1 MRWLDLLEGHPLPP
15 RRFDTSGED
24 ILLLLK
30 PELKKLMARFK
41 GPVTDDLVQQCREF
55 GLFGLLNGS
64 GEGQLA
70 LAPLV
75 YARLMRFISFH
86 HPELASLVAHANL
99 TGSYANDSAETA
111 GTPPIH
117 DTASMAAGIEDQ
129 PGLAVMERISTMAI
143 ILGQLDL
150 AVTLMAE
157 FISIRVI
164 FNRKMVEFE
173 LIRTRRDHIKEDI
186 LRLEALLFWTCQDDT
201 AAAPL
206 EAHVAYAAFSSQ
218 ALATIGEIVHLFG
231 GTGLMAD
238 SGIPGVY
245 TSILETLKAAA
256 PCPVGCEHL
265 VETMGKTPAEPGG
278 QGRPH
283 RDMNQEP

>member
-1 MRWLDLLEGHPLPP
+1 MHCLDLLEGHPLPP
-15 RRFDTSGED
+15 LRCDTSGQD
-24 ILLLLK
+24 ILPLLK
-30 PELKKLMARFK
+30 PELKKMMGRFK

-55 GLFGLLNGS
+55 GLFGLLDGS

-70 LAPLV
+70 LAPLA

-86 HPELASLVAHANL
+86 HPDLASRVAHANL
-99 TGSYANDSAETA
+99 TGCHDNGPTETA
-111 GTPPIH
+111 NTPPAH
-117 DTASMAAGIEDQ
+117 GTAPMATGSEDQ

-150 AVTLMAE
+150 AADLMAE

-173 LIRTRRDHIKEDI
+173 LIRTRSDRIKEDI
-186 LRLEALLFWTCQDDT
+186 LRLEALLLWTCQDDI
-201 AAAPL
+201 AGKPM
-206 EAHVAYAAFSSQ
+206 EAHVAYTAFSSR

-256 PCPVGCEHL
+256 PCPASCEQL
-265 VETMGKTPAEPGG
+265 GKTMGKTPDGHG
-278 QGRPH
+278 QPH